1 MFGNESNPCI
11 DYKTASS
18 YRKADKAHLD
28 GRCAEEHVTTDFNIS
43 NNTYF
48 DRKFLRVHSHAH
60 SVPFGEVSAK
70 QIQGVDGVLC
80 TLALQGHDILDTIT
94 LDTTTLDGV
103 PTRMIK
109 LCDNGANSVLQS
121 SISKINYIMFP
132 LKKLPTYVRD
142 FVYPN
147 RPLYSNIEHARS
159 CS

>member
-1 MFGNESNPCI
+1 M
-11 DYKTASS
+11 
-18 YRKADKAHLD
+18 
-28 GRCAEEHVTTDFNIS
+28 
-43 NNTYF
+43 
-48 DRKFLRVHSHAH
+48 
-60 SVPFGEVSAK
+60 
-70 QIQGVDGVLC
+70 LC

-142 FVYPN
+142 FVYSN
-147 RPLYSNIEHARS
+147 RPFYSNIEHTRS